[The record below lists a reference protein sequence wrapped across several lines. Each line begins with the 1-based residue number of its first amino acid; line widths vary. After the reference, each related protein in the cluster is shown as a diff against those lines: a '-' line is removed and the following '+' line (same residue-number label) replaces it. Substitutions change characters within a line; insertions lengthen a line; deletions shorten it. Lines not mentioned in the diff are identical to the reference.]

1 LRYDRRAQFGFHVFI
16 VGFLKARLCMY
27 LFYSSLVIAL
37 AALLFGFTLIGA
49 RNPSPPPWAKDFLV
63 ANVYVP
69 AIAGLGLFG
78 VFGIIKFIVELPSVN
93 VDIVDPLGAAAVL
106 IAAVVCLRLLRIKKR
121 LAEYE
126 AQERNAEVLKLAV
139 FKSTGHATEPIPPAK
154 PTTPR
159 LAA

>member
-1 LRYDRRAQFGFHVFI
+1 LGSFDFHVFI
-16 VGFLKARLCMY
+16 IGFSDGRFGMY
-27 LFYSSLVIAL
+27 LLYSSLFIAL

-49 RNPSPPPWAKDFLV
+49 RNPSPPNWAKDFLV

-78 VFGIIKFIVELPSVN
+78 AFGIIKFIVDLPSEK
-93 VDIVDPLGAAAVL
+93 VDMMDPLGAAVVL
-106 IAAVVCLRLLRIKKR
+106 IAAVVFLKLLRIKKR
-121 LAEYE
+121 LAAYE
-126 AQERNAEVLKLAV
+126 AQEPNAEVLKLNA
-139 FKSTGHATEPIPPAK
+139 FNSAEHTAEPIPPAK